1 MDDDADSSSG
11 LPSRPRSDLER
22 SSVQS
27 ALIASLDFHTAVHGH
42 AATMALMT
50 SLLPQINAT
59 PQSPPPE
66 RRVSTTAPR
75 KFVKSQEPQQ
85 ERGLLLKG
93 PSWAD
98 MSSDEDDAQ

>member
-1 MDDDADSSSG
+1 MTDDADALSG
-11 LPSRPRSDLER
+11 LPSRPRSDLEC

-42 AATMALMT
+42 AATMALVT
-50 SLLPQINAT
+50 LLLPQIDEPLQQ

-66 RRVSTTAPR
+66 RRVSTVPR
-75 KFVKSQEPQQ
+75 KFVKSQEPQ
-85 ERGLLLKG
+85 ERGLLKG

-98 MSSDEDDAQ
+98 MSSDDEQ